1 LRSARGEP
9 VLQLRRH
16 AEEHRA
22 ALAGEL
28 ARPPARLERDGEAG
42 SEESDGDV
50 VEAAAGA
57 ADLVREA
64 ALQLAWHS
72 DEDILARRC

>member
-1 LRSARGEP
+1 MRRSTEP
-9 VLQLRRH
+9 PSPGSLPGLPLGSNGTAKR
-16 AEEHRA
+16 
-22 ALAGEL
+22 
-28 ARPPARLERDGEAG
+28 G
-42 SEESDGDV
+42 SEDSDGDV

-72 DEDILARRC
+72 DEDILTRRC